1 MNENETT
8 LQRFS
13 KLFNV
18 HYPSKSMITIP
29 ANRVAKECNVTL
41 LVYKTKDGQWYV
53 NDSRAI
59 KDSDTLMFI
68 ICPVTGEFMINPG
81 R

>member
-18 HYPSKSMITIP
+18 HYPSKLLVIN
-29 ANRVAKECNVTL
+29 ANRVAKEYNVTL
-41 LVYKTKDGQWYV
+41 FIYKTKDGQWYV
-53 NDSRAI
+53 NDSSAI

-68 ICPVTGEFMINPG
+68 INPE